1 MAAARRT
8 FVTSAIFSVGVRH
21 TWGPHRDIARVRAPV
36 LASST
41 HPARDRAFLP
51 ALLAAAFAGC
61 DPETG
66 SDLEVDAALP
76 SVEACDP
83 ARGWNRDWADLE
95 AEVALRIDR
104 ARARGADCDEAGKL
118 PVAPALSR
126 NGALTCAAR
135 VHALSMASRGFTG
148 HVDPDGVDPQMRVSA
163 AGYEGTIV
171 EHWAAG
177 PDDAQALVD
186 DLWLRSASHCA
197 DLVTRDFVDVG
208 VAHVGD
214 VEAEHDHYWVVV
226 LGAP

>member
-1 MAAARRT
+1 M
-8 FVTSAIFSVGVRH
+8 
-21 TWGPHRDIARVRAPV
+21 
-36 LASST
+36 
-41 HPARDRAFLP
+41 P
-51 ALLAAAFAGC
+51 ALLAAATLGGC
-61 DPETG
+61 DPEAER
-66 SDLEVDAALP
+66 DLEADAALP

-83 ARGWNRDWADLE
+83 ARGWNRDWAELE

-104 ARARGADCDEAGKL
+104 ARGRGADCGAAGKL

-126 NGALTCAAR
+126 SGALTCAAR

-148 HVDPDGVDPQMRVSA
+148 HVDPDGIDPEMRVSA

-177 PDDAQALVD
+177 PDDPRALVD
-186 DLWLRSASHCA
+186 DLWLRSDPHCA